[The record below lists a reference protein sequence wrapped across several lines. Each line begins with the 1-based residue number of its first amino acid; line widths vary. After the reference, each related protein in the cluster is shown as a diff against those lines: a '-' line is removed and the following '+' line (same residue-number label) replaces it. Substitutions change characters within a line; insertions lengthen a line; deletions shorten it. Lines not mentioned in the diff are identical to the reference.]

1 MPRKTTPGKAA
12 TRATG
17 ATTEP
22 VTPAVAGEVVESTD
36 PADVTAE
43 VVWGGR
49 TMVVKPPT
57 LEQMA
62 VIEGLPAAFDRLKTQ
77 IEAPGGEV
85 SMDTVTRLTRRA
97 IATVRAV
104 LKDQVDKDWIDDLI
118 MDEEFDL
125 QSLMPIFEAAM
136 VALRGRYANRADRR
150 ARAATLVVDGH

>member
-1 MPRKTTPGKAA
+1 MARKATPPTQGP
-12 TRATG
+12 
-17 ATTEP
+17 EP
-22 VTPAVAGEVVESTD
+22 VVEPVVSGEVVEPGD
-36 PADVTAE
+36 LADVTAE

-49 TMVVKPPT
+49 TMIVKPPT

-62 VIEGLPAAFDRLKTQ
+62 VIEGLPAAFDRLKSQ

-85 SMDTVTRLTRRA
+85 SMETVTRLTRRA

-104 LKDQVDKDWIDDLI
+104 LADQVDKDWIDDLI

-125 QSLMPIFEAAM
+125 ESLMPIFEAAM

-150 ARAATLVVDGH
+150 AKATLVVDGR